1 MTALPPGPA
10 APVRRAALTVAL
22 CAALVTALTG
32 CGEDPDAGT
41 NGVGKLEA
49 VAIEKKAKAAADAAD
64 AVRVAGTLVSKGGTY
79 KLNMRLK
86 KSGGVGSVT
95 SKNSTFE
102 LLRIEDALYLK
113 ADAGFWVHADSDGK
127 GDDAEGPGKED
138 EAAAEKLE
146 DKYVK
151 VPQGDPAY
159 KQLRGFTDMDVLLD
173 GLLGLHGKLSKGDRG
188 AIGGVRTIE
197 IMGGEGN
204 GGTLAVSLEGEPYPL
219 QLDRA
224 GDAGVLTLGDWGQD
238 FPLEAPAKG
247 ETVDYGRQLP
257 RASD

>member
-10 APVRRAALTVAL
+10 APVRRAALPLAL
-22 CAALVTALTG
+22 CAALAIALTG

-49 VAIEKKAKAAADAAD
+49 TAIEKKAKAAADAAD

-102 LLRIEDALYLK
+102 LLRVEDALFLK

-127 GDDAEGPGKED
+127 GDDAEPGEED
-138 EAAAEKLE
+138 VAAAEKL
-146 DKYVK
+146 DGKYVK
-151 VPQGDPAY
+151 VPEDDPAY
-159 KQLRGFTDMDVLLD
+159 KQLRGFTDMNVLLD
-173 GLLGLHGKLSKGDRG
+173 GLLGLHGKLSKGDR
-188 AIGGVRTIE
+188 ATVGGVRTIE

-204 GGTLAVSLEGEPYPL
+204 GGTLAVSLEGKPYPL

-224 GDAGVLTLGDWGQD
+224 GDAGVLTLGEWGQD
-238 FPLEAPAKG
+238 FPLEAPDKD

-257 RASD
+257 RAND